1 MAYYNSSNPK
11 TIHDSDEGDSQ
22 IYVGIKY
29 LGIVAQQ
36 IDFTRLA
43 EREALSNQE
52 KIMLWLIELRT
63 FYDLIEARTGLQ
75 LSEKE
80 IDGFEYKLNDKQQ
93 LERAEKKIKEKD
105 KYENWFNEIE
115 KMMER
120 NSQVSRIGGANPY
133 AEKKYLNNKKI
144 LLELSRCHRELMRD
158 ANKRHLIMPEA
169 IKNMKAKVTSEWL
182 DRDAKKDFALPGD
195 QDAN

>member
-1 MAYYNSSNPK
+1 MAYYNSSSPK
-11 TIHDSDEGDSQ
+11 TIHDSDDGDSQ

-36 IDFTRLA
+36 IDFVRLA
-43 EREALSNQE
+43 EREALRNQAN
-52 KIMLWLIELRT
+52 IILWLVELRT

-80 IDGFEYKLNDKQQ
+80 VDGFEYKLNDKQQ
-93 LERAEKKIKEKD
+93 LERIDKKIKEKE
-105 KYENWFNEIE
+105 KYELWFNEIE
-115 KMMER
+115 RMMER
-120 NSQVSRIGGANPY
+120 NSQVVNAGGANPFI
-133 AEKKYLNNKKI
+133 EKKYLNNKKI

-169 IKNMKAKVTSEWL
+169 VKNMKDKVTSEWL
-182 DRDAKKDFALPGD
+182 DRDAKKDFSLPED
-195 QDAN
+195 KNAR